1 MPSIAI
7 EQLWSSTV
15 TSSSPHYADRPTYS
29 RAWPDEPER
38 PPDRAAAA
46 RRMVAADGRRSGGDA
61 APNVRATSCRRAG
74 GRPGRPKA
82 LGTLGTFAY
91 HPDLAQAFLSFNGH
105 ILYGTTLTLRQHEI
119 LVLRVAAVLVRP
131 TGGGNISCTRDDAG
145 LSDEDIARIAFGPEA
160 PFLDPVEQ
168 AMLRAVDE
176 LLGDGKIGDTTWTA
190 LAEHFDERQL
200 LDLIFTV
207 GTYTILDWMADSIGF
222 ELEPDIL
229 STAVPGGTPT
239 E

>member
-1 MPSIAI
+1 MSPSGPRIKPLSR
-7 EQLWSSTV
+7 EQWSPQMQV
-15 TSSSPHYADRPTYS
+15 ALE
-29 RAWPDEPER
+29 AMR
-38 PPDRAAAA
+38 PPSPRHF
-46 RRMVAADGRRSGGDA
+46 V
-61 APNVRATSCRRAG
+61 PPPG

-91 HPDLAQAFLSFNGH
+91 HPDLAQAFLTFNGH
-105 ILYGTTLTLRQHEI
+105 ILYGTTLTLRQREI
-119 LVLRVAAVLVRP
+119 LVLRVAAVLRSSYGWGQHLVHK
-131 TGGGNISCTRDDAG
+131 DDAG

-160 PFLDPVEQ
+160 PFLDPMEQ

-176 LLGDGKIGDTTWTA
+176 LLGDGEIGDTTWNA

-222 ELEPDIL
+222 QLEPDIL
-229 STAVPGGTPT
+229 SAAGPGNTPT